1 MVRLIAC
8 RLWPNVSLADA
19 CCGDRALYD
28 IMIMMQVPTLSATSL
43 LRILRLVA
51 AQGYG
56 VRHREVL
63 LQLCASC
70 VCDNMWAAGLVV
82 NVISPPVRS
91 EFEVGIQLE
100 SHVLCQTA
108 CL

>member
-43 LRILRLVA
+43 WRILRLVA
-51 AQGYG
+51 AQGCG